1 MLKQDY
7 TILNKL
13 IEKQWLKLKEK
24 NKMEQIK
31 NELSMEN
38 TGLVV
43 NEDMT
48 HEQRVNLFNAVNNA
62 EGLSDQVGKD
72 LYLTGFIVQD
82 VEKENE
88 QTGEIICSK
97 LITVIDKDGKAYAT
111 NSKPF
116 LQSLKQL
123 KQVFNYDWTKE
134 PVCVTII
141 QKKSNSSS
149 NKYLSMAVK

>member
-1 MLKQDY
+1 M
-7 TILNKL
+7 
-13 IEKQWLKLKEK
+13 LKLKGEK
-24 NKMEQIK
+24 INMENLT
-31 NELSMEN
+31 NEVMTMEN

-43 NEDMT
+43 TGDMT

-72 LYLTGFIVQD
+72 LYLTGYIVQD

-88 QTGEIICSK
+88 KTGEIICSK
-97 LITVIDKDGKAYAT
+97 LISVIDRDGKAYAT

-149 NKYLSMAVK
+149 NKYLSMTVK

>member
-1 MLKQDY
+1 
-7 TILNKL
+7 
-13 IEKQWLKLKEK
+13 
-24 NKMEQIK
+24 MEQIK
-31 NELSMEN
+31 NEVLAMEN
-38 TGLVV
+38 NGLAVT
-43 NEDMT
+43 EDMT

-72 LYLTGFIVQD
+72 LWLTGYIVQD

-141 QKKSNSSS
+141 QKKSSSSS

>member
-1 MLKQDY
+1 M
-7 TILNKL
+7 
-13 IEKQWLKLKEK
+13 LKLKGEK
-24 NKMEQIK
+24 INMENLT
-31 NELSMEN
+31 NEVMAMEN

-43 NEDMT
+43 TEDMT

-72 LYLTGFIVQD
+72 LYLTGCIVQD

>member
-1 MLKQDY
+1 M
-7 TILNKL
+7 
-13 IEKQWLKLKEK
+13 LKLKGEK
-24 NKMEQIK
+24 INMENLT
-31 NELSMEN
+31 NEVMAMEN

-43 NEDMT
+43 TEDMT

-72 LYLTGFIVQD
+72 LYLTGYIVQD

-88 QTGEIICSK
+88 RTGEIICSK

-141 QKKSNSSS
+141 QKKSNSST

>member
-1 MLKQDY
+1 M
-7 TILNKL
+7 
-13 IEKQWLKLKEK
+13 LKLKGEK
-24 NKMEQIK
+24 INMENLT
-31 NELSMEN
+31 NEVMTMEN

-43 NEDMT
+43 TDDMT

-72 LYLTGFIVQD
+72 LYLTGYIVQD

-88 QTGEIICSK
+88 KTGEIICSK

>member
-1 MLKQDY
+1 M
-7 TILNKL
+7 
-13 IEKQWLKLKEK
+13 EKVT
-24 NKMEQIK
+24 
-31 NELSMEN
+31 NELLTMESN
-38 TGLVV
+38 GLVV
-43 NEDMT
+43 TDDMT

-62 EGLSDQVGKD
+62 EGLSDQVGRD
-72 LYLTGFIVQD
+72 LCLTGFIVQD
-82 VEKENE
+82 VEKEDDR
-88 QTGEIICSK
+88 TGEIVTSK
-97 LITVIDKDGKAYAT
+97 LITVIDKNGNAYAT

>member
-1 MLKQDY
+1 
-7 TILNKL
+7 
-13 IEKQWLKLKEK
+13 
-24 NKMEQIK
+24 MENLG
-31 NELSMEN
+31 NEVMATEN

-43 NEDMT
+43 TDDMS
-48 HEQRVNLFNAVNNA
+48 HEQRVKLFNAVNNA
-62 EGLSDQVGKD
+62 EGLSDQVGRD
-72 LYLTGFIVQD
+72 LYLTGYIVQD

-88 QTGEIICSK
+88 KTGEIICSK
-97 LITVIDKDGKAYAT
+97 LITVIDVEGKAYAT

-123 KQVFNYDWTKE
+123 KQVFNYDWTE
-134 PVCVTII
+134 DPVCVTII

>member
-1 MLKQDY
+1 
-7 TILNKL
+7 
-13 IEKQWLKLKEK
+13 
-24 NKMEQIK
+24 MENVK
-31 NELSMEN
+31 NEVVAMEN

-43 NEDMT
+43 TEDMT

-72 LYLTGFIVQD
+72 LWLTGYIVQD

-123 KQVFNYDWTKE
+123 KQVFNYDWGKD

-141 QKKSNSSS
+141 QKKSSSS
-149 NKYLSMAVK
+149 TNKYLSMAVK

>member
-1 MLKQDY
+1 
-7 TILNKL
+7 
-13 IEKQWLKLKEK
+13 
-24 NKMEQIK
+24 MEQIK
-31 NELSMEN
+31 NEVVEMEN
-38 TGLVV
+38 NGLVV
-43 NEDMT
+43 TEGMS

-62 EGLSDQVGKD
+62 KGLSDQVGRD
-72 LYLTGFIVQD
+72 LFLTGFIVQD

-141 QKKSNSSS
+141 QKKSSSSS

>member
-1 MLKQDY
+1 
-7 TILNKL
+7 
-13 IEKQWLKLKEK
+13 
-24 NKMEQIK
+24 MENMK
-31 NELSMEN
+31 NEVVAMEN

-43 NEDMT
+43 TEDMT
-48 HEQRVNLFNAVNNA
+48 YEQRVNLFNAVNNA

-72 LYLTGFIVQD
+72 LWLTGYIVQD

-88 QTGEIICSK
+88 KTGEIICSK

-123 KQVFNYDWTKE
+123 KQVFNYDWAKE

-141 QKKSNSSS
+141 QKKSSSSS

>member
-1 MLKQDY
+1 M
-7 TILNKL
+7 
-13 IEKQWLKLKEK
+13 LKLKGEK
-24 NKMEQIK
+24 INMENLG
-31 NELSMEN
+31 NEVMTMEN
-38 TGLVV
+38 TCLVV
-43 NEDMT
+43 TEDMT

-72 LYLTGFIVQD
+72 LWLTGYIVQD

-88 QTGEIICSK
+88 RTGEIICSK
-97 LITVIDKDGKAYAT
+97 LITVIDKEGKAYAT

>member
-1 MLKQDY
+1 
-7 TILNKL
+7 
-13 IEKQWLKLKEK
+13 
-24 NKMEQIK
+24 MEQIK
-31 NELSMEN
+31 NELAMMEN

-43 NEDMT
+43 TDDMT

-88 QTGEIICSK
+88 QTGEIILSK

-123 KQVFNYDWTKE
+123 KQVFNYDWIKK
-134 PVCVTII
+134 PICVTII

>member
-1 MLKQDY
+1 M
-7 TILNKL
+7 
-13 IEKQWLKLKEK
+13 LKLKGEK
-24 NKMEQIK
+24 IN
-31 NELSMEN
+31 MEN
-38 TGLVV
+38 LTNEVVTMENIGLVV
-43 NEDMT
+43 TDDMA
-48 HEQRVNLFNAVNNA
+48 HEQRANLFNAVNNA

-72 LYLTGFIVQD
+72 LWLTGYIVQD

-88 QTGEIICSK
+88 KTGEIIYTK
-97 LITVIDKDGKAYAT
+97 LITVIDKEGKAYAT

-116 LQSLKQL
+116 LRSLKQL

>member
-1 MLKQDY
+1 
-7 TILNKL
+7 
-13 IEKQWLKLKEK
+13 
-24 NKMEQIK
+24 MEQIK
-31 NELSMEN
+31 NEVAMMETN
-38 TGLVV
+38 GLTV

-48 HEQRVNLFNAVNNA
+48 YEQRVNLFNAVNNA

-97 LITVIDKDGKAYAT
+97 LITVIDKEGKAYAT

-116 LQSLKQL
+116 LQSLRQL
-123 KQVFNYDWTKE
+123 K
-134 PVCVTII
+134 
-141 QKKSNSSS
+141 
-149 NKYLSMAVK
+149 

>member
-1 MLKQDY
+1 
-7 TILNKL
+7 
-13 IEKQWLKLKEK
+13 
-24 NKMEQIK
+24 MENLG
-31 NELSMEN
+31 NEVMEN

-43 NEDMT
+43 TNDMT

-72 LYLTGFIVQD
+72 LYLTGYIVQD

-88 QTGEIICSK
+88 TGEIICTK
-97 LITVIDKDGKAYAT
+97 LITVIDKEGKAYAT

-123 KQVFNYDWTKE
+123 KQVFNYDWAKE
-134 PVCVTII
+134 PVRVTII

>member
-1 MLKQDY
+1 M
-7 TILNKL
+7 
-13 IEKQWLKLKEK
+13 LKLKGEK
-24 NKMEQIK
+24 INMENLG
-31 NELSMEN
+31 NEVMAMEN

-43 NEDMT
+43 TEDMT

-72 LYLTGFIVQD
+72 LYLTGYIVQD
-82 VEKENE
+82 VEKEDE
-88 QTGEIICSK
+88 KTGEIICSK
-97 LITVIDKDGKAYAT
+97 LITVIDKEGKAYAT

-134 PVCVTII
+134 PLCVTII

>member
-1 MLKQDY
+1 
-7 TILNKL
+7 
-13 IEKQWLKLKEK
+13 
-24 NKMEQIK
+24 MEQIK
-31 NELSMEN
+31 NEVVAMEN
-38 TGLVV
+38 NGLVV
-43 NEDMT
+43 SDDMS
-48 HEQRVNLFNAVNNA
+48 HEQRVKLFNAVNNA

-72 LYLTGFIVQD
+72 LWLTGYIVQD

-123 KQVFNYDWTKE
+123 KQVFNYDWSKE
-134 PVCVTII
+134 PICVTII

>member
-1 MLKQDY
+1 
-7 TILNKL
+7 
-13 IEKQWLKLKEK
+13 
-24 NKMEQIK
+24 MENVK
-31 NELSMEN
+31 NELLSMEN

-43 NEDMT
+43 TEDMT

-72 LYLTGFIVQD
+72 LWLTGYIVQD

-123 KQVFNYDWTKE
+123 KQVFNYDWKKE

-141 QKKSNSSS
+141 QKKSSSS
-149 NKYLSMAVK
+149 TNKYLSMAVK

>member
-1 MLKQDY
+1 M
-7 TILNKL
+7 
-13 IEKQWLKLKEK
+13 LKLKGEK
-24 NKMEQIK
+24 INMENLT
-31 NELSMEN
+31 NEVMTMEN

-43 NEDMT
+43 TDDMT

-72 LYLTGFIVQD
+72 LWLTGYIVQD

-88 QTGEIICSK
+88 KTGEIICSK
-97 LITVIDKDGKAYAT
+97 LITVIDKEGKAYAT

-141 QKKSNSSS
+141 QKKSNSST

>member
-1 MLKQDY
+1 
-7 TILNKL
+7 
-13 IEKQWLKLKEK
+13 
-24 NKMEQIK
+24 MENLK
-31 NELSMEN
+31 NEVVAMEN

-43 NEDMT
+43 TEDMT

-62 EGLSDQVGKD
+62 EGLSDQVGRD
-72 LYLTGFIVQD
+72 LWLTGYIVQD

-88 QTGEIICSK
+88 KTGEIICSK

-123 KQVFNYDWTKE
+123 KQVFNYDWAKE

-141 QKKSNSSS
+141 QKKSSSS
-149 NKYLSMAVK
+149 TNKYLSMAVK

>member
-1 MLKQDY
+1 
-7 TILNKL
+7 
-13 IEKQWLKLKEK
+13 
-24 NKMEQIK
+24 MENLK
-31 NELSMEN
+31 NEVVEMEN
-38 TGLVV
+38 TGLIVT
-43 NEDMT
+43 EDMT

-72 LYLTGFIVQD
+72 LWLTGYIVQD

-88 QTGEIICSK
+88 HTGEIICSK

-123 KQVFNYDWTKE
+123 KQVFNYDWSKE

>member
-1 MLKQDY
+1 
-7 TILNKL
+7 
-13 IEKQWLKLKEK
+13 
-24 NKMEQIK
+24 MENLT
-31 NELSMEN
+31 NEVMTMEN

-43 NEDMT
+43 TEDMT

-72 LYLTGFIVQD
+72 LYLTGYIVQD
-82 VEKENE
+82 VEKEG
-88 QTGEIICSK
+88 TGEIICSK
-97 LITVIDKDGKAYAT
+97 LITVIDKEGKAYAT

>member
-1 MLKQDY
+1 
-7 TILNKL
+7 
-13 IEKQWLKLKEK
+13 
-24 NKMEQIK
+24 MEAIK
-31 NELSMEN
+31 NEVATMETN
-38 TGLVV
+38 GLTVT
-43 NEDMT
+43 EDMT
-48 HEQRVNLFNAVNNA
+48 YEQRVRLFNAVNNA

-72 LYLTGFIVQD
+72 LLLVGYIVQN

-88 QTGEIICSK
+88 ETGEVVYSK

-123 KQVFNYDWTKE
+123 RQVFNYDWNKE
-134 PVCVTII
+134 PITVTII

-149 NKYLSMAVK
+149 NKYLSLAVK

>member
-1 MLKQDY
+1 M
-7 TILNKL
+7 
-13 IEKQWLKLKEK
+13 LKLKGEK
-24 NKMEQIK
+24 INMENLT
-31 NELSMEN
+31 NEVMTMEN

-43 NEDMT
+43 TDDMT

-72 LYLTGFIVQD
+72 LWLTGYIVQD

-88 QTGEIICSK
+88 KTGEIICSK
-97 LITVIDKDGKAYAT
+97 LITVIDREGKAYAT

-123 KQVFNYDWTKE
+123 KQVFNYDWSKE

>member
-1 MLKQDY
+1 M
-7 TILNKL
+7 
-13 IEKQWLKLKEK
+13 LKLKGEK
-24 NKMEQIK
+24 INMENLT
-31 NELSMEN
+31 NEVMTMEN

-43 NEDMT
+43 TDDMT

-72 LYLTGFIVQD
+72 LWLTGYIVQD

-88 QTGEIICSK
+88 KKGEIICSK
-97 LITVIDKDGKAYAT
+97 LITVIDKEGKAYAT

>member
-1 MLKQDY
+1 MKKA
-7 TILNKL
+7 I
-13 IEKQWLKLKEK
+13 LKLKGEK
-24 NKMEQIK
+24 INMDNLT
-31 NELSMEN
+31 NEVMTMEN

-43 NEDMT
+43 TDDMT

-72 LYLTGFIVQD
+72 LWLTGYIVQD

-88 QTGEIICSK
+88 KTGEIICSK

-134 PVCVTII
+134 PVCITII

>member
-1 MLKQDY
+1 
-7 TILNKL
+7 
-13 IEKQWLKLKEK
+13 
-24 NKMEQIK
+24 MEQIK
-31 NELSMEN
+31 NEVAMTEN

-43 NEDMT
+43 TDDMT

-88 QTGEIICSK
+88 QTGEIILSK

-134 PVCVTII
+134 PICVTII

>member
-1 MLKQDY
+1 M
-7 TILNKL
+7 
-13 IEKQWLKLKEK
+13 LKLKGEK
-24 NKMEQIK
+24 IN
-31 NELSMEN
+31 MEN
-38 TGLVV
+38 LTNEVVAMENNGLVV
-43 NEDMT
+43 TEDMT

-72 LYLTGFIVQD
+72 LFLTGFIVQD

-88 QTGEIICSK
+88 KTGEIICSK

-123 KQVFNYDWTKE
+123 KQVFNYDWTKQ

>member
-1 MLKQDY
+1 
-7 TILNKL
+7 
-13 IEKQWLKLKEK
+13 
-24 NKMEQIK
+24 MENLG
-31 NELSMEN
+31 NEVMEMEN

-43 NEDMT
+43 TEDMT

-72 LYLTGFIVQD
+72 LYLTGYIVQD

-88 QTGEIICSK
+88 KQVK
-97 LITVIDKDGKAYAT
+97 LITVIDKEGKAYAT

-141 QKKSNSSS
+141 QKKSNSST

>member
-1 MLKQDY
+1 M
-7 TILNKL
+7 
-13 IEKQWLKLKEK
+13 LKLKGEK
-24 NKMEQIK
+24 INMENLT
-31 NELSMEN
+31 NEVMTMEN

-43 NEDMT
+43 TDDMT

-72 LYLTGFIVQD
+72 LWLTGYIVQD

-88 QTGEIICSK
+88 KTGEIICSK
-97 LITVIDKDGKAYAT
+97 LITVIDKEGKAYAT

-134 PVCVTII
+134 PLCVTII

>member
-1 MLKQDY
+1 M
-7 TILNKL
+7 
-13 IEKQWLKLKEK
+13 LKLKGEK
-24 NKMEQIK
+24 INMENLT
-31 NELSMEN
+31 NEVMTMEN

-43 NEDMT
+43 TDDMT

-72 LYLTGFIVQD
+72 LYLTGYIVQD

-88 QTGEIICSK
+88 KTGEIICSK
-97 LITVIDKDGKAYAT
+97 LITVIDKEGKAYAT

>member
-1 MLKQDY
+1 
-7 TILNKL
+7 
-13 IEKQWLKLKEK
+13 
-24 NKMEQIK
+24 
-31 NELSMEN
+31 MEN
-38 TGLVV
+38 LTNEVVAMENNGLVV
-43 NEDMT
+43 TEDMT

-72 LYLTGFIVQD
+72 LWLTGYIVQD

-88 QTGEIICSK
+88 KTGEIICSK

-141 QKKSNSSS
+141 QKKSSSS
-149 NKYLSMAVK
+149 TNKYLSMAVK

>member
-1 MLKQDY
+1 
-7 TILNKL
+7 
-13 IEKQWLKLKEK
+13 
-24 NKMEQIK
+24 MENVK
-31 NELSMEN
+31 NEVLAMEN
-38 TGLVV
+38 NGLVV
-43 NEDMT
+43 TEGMT

-72 LYLTGFIVQD
+72 LFLTGFIVQD
-82 VEKENE
+82 FEKENE

-141 QKKSNSSS
+141 QKKSSSSS